1 MKKISLICLAAA
13 AVVLAV
19 SSTAV
24 ADWDPNYKMHWP
36 QLPDLSPTG
45 MDIDNMWVTLADDFK
60 CIETGPIADIHI
72 WASFADDILPAAGP
86 GSLSFHLSIHADIPD
101 PNPEDPSDWS
111 MPGEELWSGLFVPGQ
126 YTVRQVADDIWED
139 WYDPA
144 TGVWI
149 DDNHKQ
155 AYQYNFY
162 PEDPFIQEYCN
173 TYWLDVKVL
182 VPIEPDFTF
191 GWKTSEARH
200 PDLRWGDDAV
210 WGDAPGAWLPL
221 TYPLD
226 HEYEG
231 ETLDLA
237 FVITPEPATLG
248 LLLLA
253 GLALLRKRRK

>member
-1 MKKISLICLAAA
+1 MKKLSLICLAAA

-19 SSTAV
+19 SGTAV

-45 MDIDNMWVTLADDFK
+45 MDVDNMLVTLADDFK

-86 GSLSFHLSIHADIPD
+86 GSLSFHLSIHADIPAGD
-101 PNPEDPSDWS
+101 VEPWS
-111 MPGEELWSGLFVPGQ
+111 MPGDLLWSEDFFPGD
-126 YTVRQVADDIWED
+126 YTVRQVADNNPED

-144 TGVWI
+144 TGLWL

-162 PEDPFIQEYCN
+162 PDDPYIQQYCN
-173 TYWLDVKVL
+173 TYWLDVKVMVF
-182 VPIEPDFTF
+182 VPLDIDFTF

-210 WGDAPGAWLPL
+210 YLDPQLGWLPL
-221 TYPLD
+221 TYPEG
-226 HEYEG
+226 HEYYPES
-231 ETLDLA
+231 LDLA

-248 LLLLA
+248 LLLMG
-253 GLALLRKRRK
+253 GLALLRRRK